1 MLAALL
7 AVLLALEAPCRC
19 AAKQLGY
26 AVLLSEGP
34 DQPNAA
40 GQTVAW
46 GSYHITITGE
56 SGMMGCTRCCSA
68 AMPLACCHTYSPSA
82 WVTAPKEGG
91 QQGSPH
97 IAPYMAPACRLSA
110 VPGRLRLV

>member
-1 MLAALL
+1 MKRTLAALL

-34 DQPNAA
+34 DKPNAA

-46 GSYHITITGE
+46 GSYHITITGK
-56 SGMMGCTRCCSA
+56 A
-68 AMPLACCHTYSPSA
+68 H
-82 WVTAPKEGG
+82 V
-91 QQGSPH
+91 
-97 IAPYMAPACRLSA
+97 
-110 VPGRLRLV
+110 V

>member
-1 MLAALL
+1 MRRTL
-7 AVLLALEAPCRC
+7 AVVLVLLLALEAPSAC

-34 DQPNAA
+34 DKPKTA

-56 SGMMGCTRCCSA
+56 GAFPAAVHFTGLCCPSPPATLATR
-68 AMPLACCHTYSPSA
+68 YSPLQDICRAREATPRVRSPA
-82 WVTAPKEGG
+82 SHTA
-91 QQGSPH
+91 
-97 IAPYMAPACRLSA
+97 AL
-110 VPGRLRLV
+110 L

>member
-1 MLAALL
+1 MSHIFAALL
-7 AVLLALEAPCRC
+7 AVLLALEAPCSC

-56 SGMMGCTRCCSA
+56 GGMMGCSGCCSA
-68 AMPLACCHTYSPSA
+68 AMLLLLALSRHLHSF
-82 WVTAPKEGG
+82 
-91 QQGSPH
+91 
-97 IAPYMAPACRLSA
+97 RLGNGPQ
-110 VPGRLRLV
+110 VRWTTG